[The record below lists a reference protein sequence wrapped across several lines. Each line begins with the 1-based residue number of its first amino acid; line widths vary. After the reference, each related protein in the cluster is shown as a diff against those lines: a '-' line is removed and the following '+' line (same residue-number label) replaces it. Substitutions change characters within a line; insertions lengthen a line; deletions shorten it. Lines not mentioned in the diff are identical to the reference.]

1 MTPVDYRN
9 ATFAELQD
17 RGLEGLRG
25 HVLKAWQAHGPC
37 TTEELAEK
45 SGISI
50 LTLRPRTTEL
60 VQIGLVVLSE
70 AIVRRGGGIYRAATT
85 HEALYHFQAERA
97 RASGANAQPEL
108 ALGLTPPPSRY
119 Y

>member
-1 MTPVDYRN
+1 MTPLDYRN
-9 ATFAELQD
+9 ATFAELQA

-25 HVLKAWQAHGPC
+25 HVLSAWQLHGPC
-37 TTEELAEK
+37 TTEELAAH
-45 SGISI
+45 SGLSI

-60 VQIGLVVLSE
+60 VQLGLVLLAEST
-70 AIVRRGGGIYRAATT
+70 ARRGGGIYRAATA
-85 HEALYHFQAERA
+85 HEALYHFQGERA

-108 ALGLTPPPSRY
+108 ALGLTSPPARY